1 MIKEFQTSNVIEI
14 MAVLLHGTERVMVV
28 LVYRPPGVI
37 GDFVNTLIAELR
49 LLPTSSYRTLVIGD
63 FNMDQRLPGS
73 ENTFKL
79 LIEEFNFTQ
88 RSQFCTH
95 IYGGSLDLVF
105 DNNSNSKKCSGFQ
118 HQPIPYFLV
127 QHISDFHFS

>member
-1 MIKEFQTSNVIEI
+1 MIKEFKTSNVIEI
-14 MAVLLHGTERVMVV
+14 MAVLLQHGTERIMVV

-49 LLPTSSYRTLVIGD
+49 LLPTSSYRTLLIGD
-63 FNMDQRLPGS
+63 FNMDQRLSGN

-79 LIEEFNFTQ
+79 LIEGFNFAQ

-95 IYGGSLDLVF
+95 IYGGTLDLVF
-105 DNNSNSKKCSGFQ
+105 DNDCNAKSVFW
-118 HQPIPYFLV
+118 IPTPF
-127 QHISDFHFS
+127 SDHFILLIDI